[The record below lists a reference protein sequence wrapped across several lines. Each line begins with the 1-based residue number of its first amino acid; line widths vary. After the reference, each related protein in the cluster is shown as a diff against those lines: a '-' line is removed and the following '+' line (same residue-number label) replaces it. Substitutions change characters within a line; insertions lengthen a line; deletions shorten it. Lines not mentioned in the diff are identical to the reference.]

1 MTPRAKMCECGCGQA
16 VRRRF
21 VSGHNQRKVA
31 GSPPVR
37 CRPDPTTGYVRLCLD
52 DGRVVYEHR
61 WVMEQH
67 LGRKLESTEIVHHLN
82 GIKTDNRLENL
93 ALTTR
98 SEHAACDHIVHRTR
112 LGTFAPGPRPV
123 RSHL

>member
-1 MTPRAKMCECGCGQA
+1 MCECGCGRG

-21 VSGHNQRKVA
+21 VSGHNKRKPV
-31 GSPPVR
+31 GSPPSR
-37 CRPDPTTGYVRLCLD
+37 CRVDPTTGYVRLHV
-52 DGRVVYEHR
+52 GQQRIVYEHR

-67 LGRKLESTEIVHHLN
+67 LGRKLASTEIVHHLN
-82 GIKTDNRLENL
+82 GVKTDNRLENL

-98 SEHAACDHIVHRTR
+98 SEHAVADHVVRRTR

-123 RSHL
+123 RRHHV